1 MAETK
6 EKIVETADQ
15 LVRKKGYNAFSYKD
29 ISGPLEIKNAAVH
42 YHFPAKMDL
51 GIAVI
56 DQEIEKFLEKTRE
69 WSNSPEDEQIA
80 KLFSVFDRH
89 NKQDNI
95 CLVASFATDFKTLE
109 APMQAKVQE
118 MSANLLE
125 WLTKCLESGR
135 AKALFKFEGS
145 ASTRALI
152 IITNLQSSLLLA
164 RIMGPAVFQQITNQL
179 LEDLRS

>member
-1 MAETK
+1 MSDTK
-6 EKIVETADQ
+6 EKIVLTADQ
-15 LVRKKGYNAFSYKD
+15 LVRKKGFNAFSYKD

-56 DQEIEKFLEKTRE
+56 DREIAGFLSKVKE
-69 WSNSPEDEQIA
+69 WNLLPEDKQLQ
-80 KLFSVFDRH
+80 KLFAVFSNH

-95 CLVASFATDFKTLE
+95 CLVASLATDFKTLE
-109 APMQAKVQE
+109 APMQEKVQE
-118 MSANLLE
+118 MSAHILS
-125 WLTKCLESGR
+125 WLTTCLENGN
-135 AKALFKFEGS
+135 KKGIFKFTGP

-152 IITNLQSSLLLA
+152 LITNLQSSLLLA
-164 RIMGPAVFQQITNQL
+164 RIMGPAVFQQITDQL